1 MSELY
6 VRAVFESQW
15 FVSLKQGSHPW
26 PGEYLVSLNFMDG
39 TGVVCIHNVNW
50 MEAVKEAAIILKR
63 RAA

>member
-26 PGEYLVSLNFMDG
+26 PGEYLVSLNFYG
-39 TGVVCIHNVNW
+39 WHWGCLHP
-50 MEAVKEAAIILKR
+50 
-63 RAA
+63 